1 MDEGEE
7 GSKDASAKLFSSM
20 IDPGNNAE
28 AGSFEEGIFSDEGGG
43 KRFGGLWLPFRM
55 LEDFPE
61 LRFSRM

>member
-28 AGSFEEGIFSDEGGG
+28 AGSFEEGIFSDEGGVE
-43 KRFGGLWLPFRM
+43 FYH
-55 LEDFPE
+55 
-61 LRFSRM
+61 